1 MRRLIVTAAAIVL
14 LGVWIAWTVFYP
26 VKVTLVFDYRGKH
39 FETSYLTTAKM
50 HFNDPVSFFR
60 LDLGRHVTRV
70 ELPDA
75 SFIELRTDWP
85 IFHFGAGFKNGMP
98 LMVSW
103 LWLDNG
109 KSPKQIVIGDTLTR
123 PPIGSSRSPQRHH
136 GWRRTSL
143 HRLAAV
149 NDHGVPDDEGGRLRK
164 QPDHGRGAWL
174 PHRELTGAP

>member
-123 PPIGSSRSPQRHH
+123 PPIGSSSQLPWMHSGAIIDRVGYGFLPEAIRSNKSPD
-136 GWRRTSL
+136 RTLPVEYSNFFY
-143 HRLAAV
+143 HR
-149 NDHGVPDDEGGRLRK
+149 
-164 QPDHGRGAWL
+164 QF
-174 PHRELTGAP
+174 EL